1 MRPLELSALWN
12 RAECMSRAPC
22 CWDLI
27 KRVTAVA
34 GQVCSADAWH
44 DTREGTNG
52 AAELPAAIVLHG
64 YGVFSPMIPYAWGTR
79 QEECSL
85 LYTSRARR
93 HTVGSG
99 CQCIFYAL
107 ACGPTEAHPWRAPQ
121 MCMSG

>member
-52 AAELPAAIVLHG
+52 AAELPAPIVLHG
-64 YGVFSPMIPYAWGTR
+64 YGVFSPMIPYAGEPDKRSAAFCMQAVQGDT
-79 QEECSL
+79 L
-85 LYTSRARR
+85 K
-93 HTVGSG
+93 
-99 CQCIFYAL
+99 
-107 ACGPTEAHPWRAPQ
+107 GPAASASSMPWLVD
-121 MCMSG
+121 